1 MKGSSSQSQR
11 PGRVRREVGA
21 AGRGGVVGAGR
32 STLGLEEGGQPWVQ
46 DDGHKESE
54 RQGDQKQQQPRRG
67 PSPSPAVQG
76 TWQLWGPWEALS
88 LLERDR
94 EERTGQQ
101 TLWPADQRPLVGKP
115 TRQPGRRCPGLNR
128 RGWGGLGEAV
138 SPTSTQTDRAQ
149 TVLVGLRMC
158 DPRGEGGTGLLC
170 H

>member
-1 MKGSSSQSQR
+1 MWGGAGGKG
-11 PGRVRREVGA
+11 
-21 AGRGGVVGAGR
+21 GAGR

-54 RQGDQKQQQPRRG
+54 RQGDREQQQPRRG

-94 EERTGQQ
+94 EERAGQQ
-101 TLWPADQRPLVGKP
+101 TLWPADQRPLVSKP

-138 SPTSTQTDRAQ
+138 SPTSTQT
-149 TVLVGLRMC
+149 GLRQC
-158 DPRGEGGTGLLC
+158 WWDSGCVIPVAREELGSFAISSF
-170 H
+170 

>member
-1 MKGSSSQSQR
+1 M
-11 PGRVRREVGA
+11 
-21 AGRGGVVGAGR
+21 
-32 STLGLEEGGQPWVQ
+32 
-46 DDGHKESE
+46 
-54 RQGDQKQQQPRRG
+54 
-67 PSPSPAVQG
+67 
-76 TWQLWGPWEALS
+76 
-88 LLERDR
+88 ERDR